1 LNFNLINRVGEFS
14 PDSNE
19 ADSKKTRLVS
29 FTDSHNY
36 LLMKVSIITATYN
49 SSAHIADC
57 VQSVTD
63 QTYHDIE
70 HIIVDGASKDNT
82 LEIVKSM
89 PSQVSK
95 IISEPDKGIYDAM
108 NKGIQAATGDVIGIL
123 NSDDF
128 YTSNDIIQSVVDSF
142 KHNDIDA
149 LYGDVH
155 FVSPDNLSKSVRYY
169 SSSVFKPSLFRFGFM
184 PAHPSFYMKKECYD
198 KYGLYALDYK
208 IASDYDL
215 LIRYLYKEKIK
226 YKYIKKDFV
235 TMRTGGV
242 STENFNSRVTL
253 NKEIVRACRKYGIY
267 TNLFMLSLKYL
278 YKIFELKR

>member
-1 LNFNLINRVGEFS
+1 MRI
-14 PDSNE
+14 
-19 ADSKKTRLVS
+19 
-29 FTDSHNY
+29 
-36 LLMKVSIITATYN
+36 SIITATFN

-57 VQSVTD
+57 VKSVND
-63 QTYHDIE
+63 QTYYDIE

-82 LEIVKSM
+82 LDIVNGI
-89 PSQVSK
+89 PNRVGR

-128 YTSNDIIQSVVDSF
+128 FTSDDVIQTVVDSF
-142 KHNDIDA
+142 KNNDIDA

>member
-1 LNFNLINRVGEFS
+1 MRI
-14 PDSNE
+14 
-19 ADSKKTRLVS
+19 
-29 FTDSHNY
+29 
-36 LLMKVSIITATYN
+36 SIITATYN
-49 SSAHIADC
+49 SLAHIADC
-57 VQSVTD
+57 VKSVND

-82 LEIVKSM
+82 LDIVNGI
-89 PSQVSK
+89 PNRVGK
-95 IISEPDKGIYDAM
+95 IICEPDKGIYDAM

-128 YTSNDIIQSVVDSF
+128 FTSNDVIQTVVDSF
-142 KHNDIDA
+142 KNNDIDA

-155 FVSPDNLSKSVRYY
+155 FVSPENLYKSVRYY
-169 SSSVFKPSLFRFGFM
+169 SSSVFKTSLFRFGLM

-215 LIRYLYKEKIK
+215 LIRYFYKEKIN

-242 STENFNSRVTL
+242 STENFHSRVKF

-267 TNLFMLSLKYL
+267 TNMFMLSLKYL

>member
-1 LNFNLINRVGEFS
+1 
-14 PDSNE
+14 
-19 ADSKKTRLVS
+19 
-29 FTDSHNY
+29 
-36 LLMKVSIITATYN
+36 MKVSIITATYN
-49 SSAHIADC
+49 SSAHIVDC
-57 VQSVTD
+57 VKSVND
-63 QTYHDIE
+63 QTYQDIE

-82 LEIVKSM
+82 LDIVNGI
-89 PSQVSK
+89 PNRVGR

-108 NKGIQAATGDVIGIL
+108 NKGINAATGDVIGIL

-128 YTSNDIIQSVVDSF
+128 FTSDDVIQTVVDSF
-142 KHNDIDA
+142 KNNDIDA

-169 SSSVFKPSLFRFGFM
+169 SSSVFNPSLFRFGFM

-267 TNLFMLSLKYL
+267 TNVLMLSLKYL

>member
-1 LNFNLINRVGEFS
+1 
-14 PDSNE
+14 
-19 ADSKKTRLVS
+19 
-29 FTDSHNY
+29 
-36 LLMKVSIITATYN
+36 MKISIITATYN
-49 SSAHIADC
+49 SEAHIADC
-57 VQSVTD
+57 VRSVNS
-63 QTYHDIE
+63 QTYDNIE
-70 HIIVDGASKDNT
+70 HIIIDGASKDNT
-82 LEIVKSM
+82 INIIEETPNRVTKIV
-89 PSQVSK
+89 
-95 IISEPDKGIYDAM
+95 SEPDKGIYDAM
-108 NKGIQAATGDVIGIL
+108 NKGIRMATGDVIGIL

-128 YTSNDIIQSVVDSF
+128 FTSDDVTETVADAFNN
-142 KHNDIDA
+142 NDIDA

-155 FVSPDNLSKSVRYY
+155 FVDPDDLNKCVRYY
-169 SSSVFKPSLFRFGFM
+169 SSSIFKPSLFRFGFM

-242 STENFNSRVTL
+242 STENLNSRVTL

>member
-1 LNFNLINRVGEFS
+1 
-14 PDSNE
+14 
-19 ADSKKTRLVS
+19 
-29 FTDSHNY
+29 
-36 LLMKVSIITATYN
+36 MKISIITAAYN

-57 VQSVTD
+57 VKSIND

-70 HIIVDGASKDNT
+70 HIIVDGASSDNT
-82 LEIVKSM
+82 LEIVNGI
-89 PSQVSK
+89 PNRVVK

-108 NKGIQAATGDVIGIL
+108 NKGILAATGDVVGIL

-128 YTSNDIIQSVVDSF
+128 FTSDDVIQTVVDSF
-142 KHNDIDA
+142 KNNDIDA

-169 SSSVFKPSLFRFGFM
+169 SSSVFKPLLFRFGFM

-242 STENFNSRVTL
+242 STENLNSRVTL

-267 TNLFMLSLKYL
+267 TNMLMLSLKYL

>member
-1 LNFNLINRVGEFS
+1 
-14 PDSNE
+14 
-19 ADSKKTRLVS
+19 
-29 FTDSHNY
+29 
-36 LLMKVSIITATYN
+36 MSIITATYN
-49 SSAHIADC
+49 SSAHIVDC
-57 VQSVTD
+57 VKSVND
-63 QTYHDIE
+63 QTYQDIE

-82 LEIVKSM
+82 LDIVNGI
-89 PSQVSK
+89 PNRVGR

-108 NKGIQAATGDVIGIL
+108 NKGINAATGDVIGIL

-128 YTSNDIIQSVVDSF
+128 FTSDDVIQTVVDSF
-142 KHNDIDA
+142 KNNDIDA

-169 SSSVFKPSLFRFGFM
+169 SSSVFNPSLFRFGFM

-267 TNLFMLSLKYL
+267 TNVLMLSLKYL

>member
-1 LNFNLINRVGEFS
+1 MSAKI
-14 PDSNE
+14 
-19 ADSKKTRLVS
+19 
-29 FTDSHNY
+29 
-36 LLMKVSIITATYN
+36 SIITATFN

-57 VQSVTD
+57 VKSVND

-82 LEIVKSM
+82 LDIVNGI
-89 PSQVSK
+89 PNRVEK

-108 NKGIQAATGDVIGIL
+108 NKGIQAATGYIIGIL

-128 YTSNDIIQSVVDSF
+128 FTSDDVIQTVVDSF
-142 KHNDIDA
+142 KNNDIDA